1 MLLASVGVSRASS
14 NILCNSFQLLFLR
27 CQKQIKPEGRN
38 KKKSWNTYRL
48 TNGIAEAILNFWWR
62 LCQLESA
69 YLMSREQM
77 KYCYQVVLQTAVSKL
92 VLHIDTTSNSSH
104 GGERTRF
111 SWCSVFP
118 NSQLVVFFSWKQYNP
133 PTVSISTRGHVKIVF
148 QSWNQ
153 IKWMYASVWEN
164 VPFLENSFL
173 LFLSWRLL
181 SCNFC
186 NIYIVIKAQ

>member
-1 MLLASVGVSRASS
+1 MALLKLYWISDKGYV
-14 NILCNSFQLLFLR
+14 
-27 CQKQIKPEGRN
+27 
-38 KKKSWNTYRL
+38 SWNQPIWCRVT
-48 TNGIAEAILNFWWR
+48 E
-62 LCQLESA
+62 
-69 YLMSREQM
+69 M

-92 VLHIDTTSNSSH
+92 VLHIDTTFNSSH

-111 SWCSVFP
+111 SWCSAFP
-118 NSQLVVFFSWKQYNP
+118 NSQLVVFISWKQYNP

-153 IKWMYASVWEN
+153 IKWMYVSVWEN

-186 NIYIVIKAQ
+186 NIYIDGFHGDVIRLQSQKSEVLRILIYTRLKINRK